1 MKKIISSLM
10 LGAAL
15 STSAGVVLADAAQ
28 DAIEYRRAVF
38 QLVKWNFA
46 PMGDMVK
53 GKTEF
58 DAERFEVLAQRLAAL
73 SEMPLE
79 GFSVEGS
86 DKGDTKARAE
96 IWSQWDDF
104 AAGMQQFEKNA
115 QELASVAS
123 SGDLEQIKPAFAAV
137 GKTCKGCHDNFKDK

>member
-1 MKKIISSLM
+1 M

-96 IWSQWDDF
+96 VWSQWDDF

>member
-1 MKKIISSLM
+1 M